1 MAITSFSEL
10 KTAIDN
16 WLARSDLTSRSPE
29 FIALAEARM
38 NRELET
44 RSQEKRVTTTTTA
57 DDAYIT
63 LPADARRVRHVRLNT
78 SPITVLKF
86 YTPGAADSE
95 YASTGTGKPIYYA
108 TAGNEI
114 YLRPTPDATYTVEID
129 YIASIVALDDTNTSN
144 TILQRHPDAY
154 LHGSLAAAYGYL
166 LDEQRQAQ
174 HDQLFTRAMA
184 EIKADEERVRYA
196 GAPLVVQSAY
206 GEIR

>member
-1 MAITSFSEL
+1 MAISTFAEL
-10 KTAIDN
+10 QTAIDN
-16 WLARSDLTSRSPE
+16 WLARTDLAGRSAE

-44 RSQEKRVTTTTTA
+44 RSQEKRVTATTTA

-63 LPADARRVRHVRLNT
+63 LPADARRVRYVRLNT

-95 YASTGTGKPIYYA
+95 YASTGTGKPIFYA

-114 YLRPTPDATYTVEID
+114 YLRPTPDATYTIEID
-129 YIASIVALDDTNTSN
+129 YIAAITALDDTNTSN

-166 LDEQRQAQ
+166 LDDQRQAQ
-174 HDQLFTRAMA
+174 HDALFSRAIA
-184 EIKADEERVRYA
+184 EIKADEERVRYG